1 MKKTQQ
7 LKPINIYDK
16 EGVAWRY
23 STATTTAHVVLNL
36 AVDVIANRLA
46 SSLPI

>member
-1 MKKTQQ
+1 MKMTQQ
-7 LKPINIYDK
+7 LKPTNKYDK

-36 AVDVIANRLA
+36 AVGVTANRLA
-46 SSLPI
+46 SSLRI